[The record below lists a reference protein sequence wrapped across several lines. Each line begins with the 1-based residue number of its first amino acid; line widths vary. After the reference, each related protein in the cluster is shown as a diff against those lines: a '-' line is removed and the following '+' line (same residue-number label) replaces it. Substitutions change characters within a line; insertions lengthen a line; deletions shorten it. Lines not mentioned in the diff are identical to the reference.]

1 MKALIQEFSDYLR
14 IEKRNSP
21 HTVSAYRRDLIRF
34 STELAGQKVDSVTTA
49 DIRGFLI
56 SLREQGLSPASVAR
70 SLSSIK
76 SFFKYL
82 CQDKQSQGNPVQGSP
97 GQDHPVQ
104 NNPAEILET
113 PKRWRKLPDILSV
126 EDVDNLLK
134 SPDMNSVLG
143 LRDKA
148 MLEVLY
154 ASGLRVSE
162 LINLQVSQ
170 LDMQVGYLRTLGKG
184 SKERIVP
191 IGAMAKKAVENYIL
205 NSRPALVSSR
215 KDGRKA
221 EELFVTRRGRGM
233 TRQGFWK
240 LLKGYVV
247 KANIRAS
254 VSPHT
259 LRHAFATHLLERGAD
274 LRSVQQMLGHSDI
287 STTQI
292 YTHILGK
299 RMLEIHQQFHPRP

>member
-1 MKALIQEFSDYLR
+1 MKTMIQEFSDYLR

-21 HTVSAYRRDLIRF
+21 HTVSAYRRDLNRF
-34 STELAGQKVDSVTTA
+34 SDAVKEMKADSVTTS

-56 SLREQGLSPASVAR
+56 TLREQGLAPSSVAR

-76 SFFKYL
+76 SFFNYL
-82 CQDKQSQGNPVQGSP
+82 CQDKQLQG
-97 GQDHPVQ
+97 
-104 NNPAEILET
+104 NPAEILET
-113 PKRWRKLPDILSV
+113 PKRWRKLPDVLTHD
-126 EDVDNLLK
+126 DVDNLLK
-134 SPDMNSVLG
+134 SPDKESVLG

-162 LINLQVSQ
+162 LVNLKINQ
-170 LDMQVGYLRTLGKG
+170 LDLEVGYLRTLGKG

-191 IGAMAKKAVENYIL
+191 IGTLAKNAIENYIF
-205 NSRPALVSSR
+205 NSRPTLVASR

-221 EELFVTRRGRGM
+221 EELFVTRRGLGM

-240 LLKGYVV
+240 LLKRYVTQ
-247 KANIRAS
+247 ANIRSS

-299 RMLEIHQQFHPRP
+299 RMLEIHQQFHPRS

>member
-1 MKALIQEFSDYLR
+1 MKDLIQEFSDYLR

-21 HTVSAYRRDLIRF
+21 HTVSAYRRDLFRF
-34 STELAGQKVDSVTTA
+34 STELAGQTVESVKTA

-56 SLREQGLSPASVAR
+56 SLREQGLSSASVAR

-76 SFFKYL
+76 SFFKFL
-82 CQDKQSQGNPVQGSP
+82 CQDKQF
-97 GQDHPVQ
+97 QD
-104 NNPAEILET
+104 NPAEILET
-113 PKRWRKLPDILSV
+113 PKRWRKLPDVLSF
-126 EDVDNLLK
+126 EDVDSLLK
-134 SPDMNSVLG
+134 SPDINSVLG

-148 MLEVLY
+148 MLEILY

-162 LINLQVSQ
+162 LINLQISQ
-170 LDMQVGYLRTLGKG
+170 LDLEVGYLRTLGKG

-191 IGAMAKKAVENYIL
+191 IGAMAKRAVENYVL
-205 NSRPALVSSR
+205 NSRPALDSSR
-215 KDGRKA
+215 KDGGKSQ
-221 EELFVTRRGRGM
+221 ELFITRRGRGM

-240 LLKGYVV
+240 LLKGYVTQ
-247 KANIRAS
+247 ANIRAS

>member
-1 MKALIQEFSDYLR
+1 MKTLIQEFSDYLR
-14 IEKRNSP
+14 IEKRNSS
-21 HTVSAYRRDLIRF
+21 HTVSAYRRDLSRF
-34 STELAGQKVDSVTTA
+34 SAEFAGQKVDSVTTA
-49 DIRGFLI
+49 NIRDFLI

-82 CQDKQSQGNPVQGSP
+82 CQDKQF
-97 GQDHPVQ
+97 QD
-104 NNPAEILET
+104 NPAEILET
-113 PKRWRKLPDILSV
+113 PKRWRKLPDVLSS

-134 SPDMNSVLG
+134 CPDLESVLG

-148 MLEVLY
+148 MLEILY

-162 LINLQVSQ
+162 LIILQVSQ

-191 IGAMAKKAVENYIL
+191 IGAMAKRAVENYIL

-215 KDGRKA
+215 KDGGKS
-221 EELFVTRRGRGM
+221 EQLFVTRRGRGM

-240 LLKGYVV
+240 LLKGYVTQ
-247 KANIRAS
+247 ANIRAS

-299 RMLEIHQQFHPRP
+299 RMLEIHQQFHPRS

>member
-1 MKALIQEFSDYLR
+1 MKNLIQEFSDYLR

-21 HTVSAYRRDLIRF
+21 HTVSAYSRDLSRF
-34 STELAGQKVDSVTTA
+34 SAELGDQKVDSVTTT
-49 DIRGFLI
+49 DIRDFLNF
-56 SLREQGLSPASVAR
+56 LKEQGLSPASVAR

-82 CQDKQSQGNPVQGSP
+82 CQNKQF
-97 GQDHPVQ
+97 QD
-104 NNPAEILET
+104 NPAEILET
-113 PKRWRKLPDILSV
+113 PKRWRKLPDVLSS

-134 SPDMNSVLG
+134 SPDLESFLG

-148 MLEVLY
+148 MLEILY

-170 LDMQVGYLRTLGKG
+170 LDMEVGYLRTFGKG

-191 IGAMAKKAVENYIL
+191 IGAVAKRAVENYIL
-205 NSRPALVSSR
+205 NSRPALASNR

-240 LLKGYVV
+240 LLKGYVSQANV
-247 KANIRAS
+247 KAS

-299 RMLEIHQQFHPRP
+299 RMLEIHQQFHPRS

>member
-1 MKALIQEFSDYLR
+1 MNTLIQEFSDYLR

-21 HTVSAYRRDLIRF
+21 HTISAYRRDLVRF
-34 STELAGQKVDSVTTA
+34 SALLADQKVESVTTA
-49 DIRGFLI
+49 DIRDFLI
-56 SLREQGLSPASVAR
+56 SLKEQGLSVASVAR

-82 CQDKQSQGNPVQGSP
+82 CQDKKF
-97 GQDHPVQ
+97 QD
-104 NNPAEILET
+104 NPAEILEA
-113 PKRWRKLPDILSV
+113 PKCWRKLPDVLSS

-134 SPDMNSVLG
+134 SPDLESVLG

-148 MLEVLY
+148 MLEILY

-162 LINLQVSQ
+162 LISLQVSQ

-191 IGAMAKKAVENYIL
+191 IGAMAKRGVENYIL
-205 NSRPALVSSR
+205 NSRPALISSR
-215 KDGRKA
+215 KDGGKP

-240 LLKGYVV
+240 LLKGYVTQ
-247 KANIRAS
+247 ANIRAN

-299 RMLEIHQQFHPRP
+299 RMLEIHQQFHPRS

>member
-21 HTVSAYRRDLIRF
+21 HTVSAYRRDLNRF
-34 STELAGQKVDSVTTA
+34 SAELAGQKVDSVTTA
-49 DIRGFLI
+49 DIRDFLI

-82 CQDKQSQGNPVQGSP
+82 CQDKQF
-97 GQDHPVQ
+97 QD
-104 NNPAEILET
+104 NPAEILET
-113 PKRWRKLPDILSV
+113 PKRWRKLPDVLSS

-134 SPDMNSVLG
+134 SPDLESVLG

-148 MLEVLY
+148 MLEILY

-191 IGAMAKKAVENYIL
+191 IGAMAKRAVENYIL

-215 KDGRKA
+215 KDGGKS

-240 LLKGYVV
+240 LLKGYVAQ
-247 KANIRAS
+247 ANIRAS

-299 RMLEIHQQFHPRP
+299 RMLEIHQQFHPRS

>member
-1 MKALIQEFSDYLR
+1 MNTLIQEFSDYLR

-21 HTVSAYRRDLIRF
+21 HTICAYRRDLVRF
-34 STELAGQKVDSVTTA
+34 SAELAGRKVESVTTA
-49 DIRGFLI
+49 DIRDFLI

-82 CQDKQSQGNPVQGSP
+82 CQDKQF
-97 GQDHPVQ
+97 QD
-104 NNPAEILET
+104 NPAEILET
-113 PKRWRKLPDILSV
+113 PKRWRKLPDVLSS

-134 SPDMNSVLG
+134 FPDLESVLG

-148 MLEVLY
+148 MLEILY

-191 IGAMAKKAVENYIL
+191 IGAMAKRAVENYIL

-215 KDGRKA
+215 KDGGKP

-240 LLKGYVV
+240 LLKGYVTQ
-247 KANIRAS
+247 ANIRAS

-299 RMLEIHQQFHPRP
+299 RMLEIHQQFHPRS

>member
-21 HTVSAYRRDLIRF
+21 HTVSAYRRDLSRF
-34 STELAGQKVDSVTTA
+34 SAEFAGQKVDSVTTA
-49 DIRGFLI
+49 DIRDFLI

-82 CQDKQSQGNPVQGSP
+82 CQDKQF
-97 GQDHPVQ
+97 QD
-104 NNPAEILET
+104 NPAEILET
-113 PKRWRKLPDILSV
+113 PKRWRKLPDVLSS

-134 SPDMNSVLG
+134 CPDLESVLG

-148 MLEVLY
+148 MLEILY

-191 IGAMAKKAVENYIL
+191 IGAMAKRAVENYIL
-205 NSRPALVSSR
+205 NSRPALVSNR
-215 KDGRKA
+215 KDGGKP

-240 LLKGYVV
+240 LLKGYMTQ
-247 KANIRAS
+247 ANIRAS

-299 RMLEIHQQFHPRP
+299 RMLEIHQQFHPRS

>member
-21 HTVSAYRRDLIRF
+21 HTVSAYRRDLSRF
-34 STELAGQKVDSVTTA
+34 SAELAGQKVDSVTTA
-49 DIRGFLI
+49 NIRDFLI

-82 CQDKQSQGNPVQGSP
+82 CQDKQF
-97 GQDHPVQ
+97 QD
-104 NNPAEILET
+104 NPAEILET
-113 PKRWRKLPDILSV
+113 PKRWRKLPDVLSS

-134 SPDMNSVLG
+134 SPDLESVLG

-148 MLEVLY
+148 MLEILY

-191 IGAMAKKAVENYIL
+191 IGAMAKRGVENYIL

-215 KDGRKA
+215 KDGGKP

-240 LLKGYVV
+240 LLKGYVTQ
-247 KANIRAS
+247 ANIRAS

-299 RMLEIHQQFHPRP
+299 RMLEIHQQFHPRS

>member
-1 MKALIQEFSDYLR
+1 METLIREFSDYLR

-21 HTVSAYRRDLIRF
+21 HTVSAYRRDLKRF
-34 STELAGQKVDSVTTA
+34 ADEFAGHTVDSLTTA
-49 DIRGFLI
+49 NIRGFLI
-56 SLREQGLSPASVAR
+56 SLKNQGLSAATVAR

-82 CQDKQSQGNPVQGSP
+82 CQDKQLK
-97 GQDHPVQ
+97 

-113 PKRWRKLPDILSV
+113 PKRWRKLPDVLSSD
-126 EDVDNLLK
+126 DVDIILR
-134 SPDMNSVLG
+134 SPDLDSTLG
-143 LRDKA
+143 IRDKA

-162 LINLQVSQ
+162 LVSLKVNQ
-170 LDMQVGYLRTLGKG
+170 LDLEVGYLRALGKG

-191 IGAMAKKAVENYIL
+191 IGALAKKSVEHYIR
-205 NSRPALVSSR
+205 NSRPSLVSNR
-215 KDGRKA
+215 KDGRKT
-221 EELFVTRRGRGM
+221 EELFVTRRGWGM

-240 LLKGYVV
+240 LLKGYVTL
-247 KANIRAS
+247 ANIRAS

-299 RMLEIHQQFHPRP
+299 RMLEIHQQFHPRS

>member
-21 HTVSAYRRDLIRF
+21 HTVSAYRRDLSRF
-34 STELAGQKVDSVTTA
+34 SAEFAGQKVDSVTTA
-49 DIRGFLI
+49 NIRDFLI

-82 CQDKQSQGNPVQGSP
+82 CQDKQF
-97 GQDHPVQ
+97 Q

-113 PKRWRKLPDILSV
+113 PKRWRKLPDVLSS

-134 SPDMNSVLG
+134 SPDLESVLG

-148 MLEVLY
+148 MLEILY

-191 IGAMAKKAVENYIL
+191 IGAMAKRGVENYIL
-205 NSRPALVSSR
+205 NSRPALISSR
-215 KDGRKA
+215 KDGGKP

-240 LLKGYVV
+240 LLKGYVTQ
-247 KANIRAS
+247 ANIRAS

-299 RMLEIHQQFHPRP
+299 RMLEIHQQFHPRS

>member
-21 HTVSAYRRDLIRF
+21 HTVSAYRRDLNRF
-34 STELAGQKVDSVTTA
+34 STELAGQKADSVTTA

-56 SLREQGLSPASVAR
+56 SLREQGLSSASVAR

-82 CQDKQSQGNPVQGSP
+82 SQGKQFKGNPVQG
-97 GQDHPVQ
+97 
-104 NNPAEILET
+104 NPAEILET
-113 PKRWRKLPDILSV
+113 PKRWRKLPDVLSP

-134 SPDMNSVLG
+134 SPDTESVLG

-148 MLEVLY
+148 MLEILY

-162 LINLQVSQ
+162 LISLKVNQ
-170 LDMQVGYLRTLGKG
+170 LDMEVGYLRTLGKG

-191 IGAMAKKAVENYIL
+191 IGAMAKRAVENYIL
-205 NSRPALVSSR
+205 NSRPALASNR

-240 LLKGYVV
+240 LLKGYVAQ
-247 KANIRAS
+247 ANIRAS

-299 RMLEIHQQFHPRP
+299 RMLEIHQQFHPRA

>member
-21 HTVSAYRRDLIRF
+21 HTVSAYRRDLSRF
-34 STELAGQKVDSVTTA
+34 SAKFAGQKVDSVTTA
-49 DIRGFLI
+49 NIRDFLI

-82 CQDKQSQGNPVQGSP
+82 CQDKQF
-97 GQDHPVQ
+97 QD
-104 NNPAEILET
+104 NPAEILET
-113 PKRWRKLPDILSV
+113 PKRWRKLPDVLSS

-134 SPDMNSVLG
+134 CPDLESVLG

-148 MLEVLY
+148 MLEILY

-191 IGAMAKKAVENYIL
+191 IGAMAKRAVENYIL

-215 KDGRKA
+215 KDGGKS
-221 EELFVTRRGRGM
+221 EQLFVTRRGRGM

-240 LLKGYVV
+240 LLKGYVTQ
-247 KANIRAS
+247 ANIRAS

-299 RMLEIHQQFHPRP
+299 RMLEIHQQFHPRS

>member
-1 MKALIQEFSDYLR
+1 MEPLIQEFSDYLR

-21 HTVSAYRRDLIRF
+21 HTISAYRSDLIRF
-34 STELAGQKVDSVTTA
+34 SSGLSGKTLESVTTA
-49 DIRGFLI
+49 NIRGFLI
-56 SLREQGLSPASVAR
+56 SLRSQGMSASSVAR

-82 CQDKQSQGNPVQGSP
+82 CQDKQLK
-97 GQDHPVQ
+97 
-104 NNPAEILET
+104 NNPAIILET
-113 PKRWRKLPDILSV
+113 PKHWRKLPDVLTH
-126 EDVDNLLK
+126 EDVDKLLK
-134 SPDMNSVLG
+134 GPDSNSKLG

-148 MLEVLY
+148 MLEILY

-162 LINLQVSQ
+162 LVSLKVSQ
-170 LDMQVGYLRTLGKG
+170 LNLEVGYLRTLGKG

-191 IGAMAKKAVENYIL
+191 IGTLAKRAVETYLL
-205 NSRPALVSSR
+205 NSRRALISTR
-215 KDGRKA
+215 KDNHKA
-221 EELFVTRRGRGM
+221 DELFLTRRGLGM
-233 TRQGFWK
+233 SRQGFWK
-240 LLKGYVV
+240 ILKGYVAKV
-247 KANIRAS
+247 NIKAS

-299 RMLEIHQQFHPRP
+299 RMLEIYQQFHPRS

>member
-21 HTVSAYRRDLIRF
+21 HTVSAYRRDLSRF
-34 STELAGQKVDSVTTA
+34 SAELAGQKVDSVTTA
-49 DIRGFLI
+49 NIRDFLI

-82 CQDKQSQGNPVQGSP
+82 CQDKQF
-97 GQDHPVQ
+97 QD
-104 NNPAEILET
+104 NPAEILET
-113 PKRWRKLPDILSV
+113 PKRWRKLPDVLSS

-134 SPDMNSVLG
+134 CPDLESVLG

-148 MLEVLY
+148 MLEILY

-191 IGAMAKKAVENYIL
+191 IGAMAKRAVENYIL

-215 KDGRKA
+215 KDGGKS
-221 EELFVTRRGRGM
+221 EQLFVTRRGRGM

-240 LLKGYVV
+240 LLKGYVTQ
-247 KANIRAS
+247 ANIRAN

-299 RMLEIHQQFHPRP
+299 RMLEIHQQFHPRS

>member
-21 HTVSAYRRDLIRF
+21 HTVSAYRRDLSRF
-34 STELAGQKVDSVTTA
+34 SAEFAGQKVDSVTTA
-49 DIRGFLI
+49 NIRDFLI

-82 CQDKQSQGNPVQGSP
+82 CQDKQF
-97 GQDHPVQ
+97 QD
-104 NNPAEILET
+104 NPAEILET
-113 PKRWRKLPDILSV
+113 PKRWRKLPDVLSS

-134 SPDMNSVLG
+134 CPDLESVLG

-148 MLEVLY
+148 MLEILY

-191 IGAMAKKAVENYIL
+191 IGAMAKRGVENYIL
-205 NSRPALVSSR
+205 NSRPALISSR
-215 KDGRKA
+215 KDGGKP
-221 EELFVTRRGRGM
+221 EELFLTRRGRGM

-240 LLKGYVV
+240 LLKGYVTQ
-247 KANIRAS
+247 ANIRAS

-299 RMLEIHQQFHPRP
+299 RMLEIHQQFHPRS

>member
-21 HTVSAYRRDLIRF
+21 HTVSAYRRDLSRF
-34 STELAGQKVDSVTTA
+34 SAEFAGQKVDSVTTA
-49 DIRGFLI
+49 NIRDFLI

-82 CQDKQSQGNPVQGSP
+82 CQDKQF
-97 GQDHPVQ
+97 QD
-104 NNPAEILET
+104 NPAEILET
-113 PKRWRKLPDILSV
+113 PKRWRKLPDVLSS

-134 SPDMNSVLG
+134 CPDLESVLG

-148 MLEVLY
+148 MLEILY

-191 IGAMAKKAVENYIL
+191 IGAMAKRAVENYIL

-215 KDGRKA
+215 KDGGKS
-221 EELFVTRRGRGM
+221 EQLFVTRRGRGM

-240 LLKGYVV
+240 LLKGYVTQ
-247 KANIRAS
+247 ANIRAS

-299 RMLEIHQQFHPRP
+299 RMLEIHQQFHPRS

>member
-21 HTVSAYRRDLIRF
+21 HTVSAYRCDLIRF
-34 STELAGQKVDSVTTA
+34 STEFSGQKVESVTTA
-49 DIRGFLI
+49 NIRGFLI

-82 CQDKQSQGNPVQGSP
+82 CQDKQLQG
-97 GQDHPVQ
+97 
-104 NNPAEILET
+104 NPAEILET
-113 PKRWRKLPDILSV
+113 PKRWRKLPDVLSF

-134 SPDMNSVLG
+134 SPDINSVLG

-148 MLEVLY
+148 MLEIVY

-170 LDMQVGYLRTLGKG
+170 LDIEVGYLRTIGKG

-191 IGAMAKKAVENYIL
+191 IGAMAKRAVENYIL
-205 NSRPALVSSR
+205 NSRPALASSR
-215 KDGRKA
+215 KGGGKPD
-221 EELFVTRRGRGM
+221 ELFVTRRGRGM

-240 LLKGYVV
+240 LLKGYVT

>member
-1 MKALIQEFSDYLR
+1 MNTLIQEFSDYLR

-21 HTVSAYRRDLIRF
+21 HTVSAYRRDLVRF
-34 STELAGQKVDSVTTA
+34 SSLLADQKVESVTTA
-49 DIRGFLI
+49 DIRDFLI
-56 SLREQGLSPASVAR
+56 SLKEQGLSVASVAR

-82 CQDKQSQGNPVQGSP
+82 CQDKQFL
-97 GQDHPVQ
+97 D
-104 NNPAEILET
+104 NPAEILET
-113 PKRWRKLPDILSV
+113 PKRWRKLPDVLSS

-134 SPDMNSVLG
+134 SPNLESDLG

-162 LINLQVSQ
+162 LINLKISQ
-170 LDMQVGYLRTLGKG
+170 LDMEVGYLRTFGKG

-191 IGAMAKKAVENYIL
+191 IGAVAKRAIENYIL
-205 NSRPALVSSR
+205 NSRPALASNR
-215 KDGRKA
+215 KDGRKT
-221 EELFVTRRGRGM
+221 EELFLTRRGLGM

-240 LLKGYVV
+240 ILKGYVTQ
-247 KANIRAS
+247 ANVRAS

-299 RMLEIHQQFHPRP
+299 RMLEIHQQFHPRS

>member
-21 HTVSAYRRDLIRF
+21 HTVSAYRRDLSRF
-34 STELAGQKVDSVTTA
+34 SAELAGQKVDSVTTA
-49 DIRGFLI
+49 NIRDFLI

-82 CQDKQSQGNPVQGSP
+82 CQDKQF
-97 GQDHPVQ
+97 QD
-104 NNPAEILET
+104 NPAEILET
-113 PKRWRKLPDILSV
+113 PKRWRKLPDVLSS

-134 SPDMNSVLG
+134 CPDLESVLG

-148 MLEVLY
+148 MLEILY

-191 IGAMAKKAVENYIL
+191 IGAMAKRAVENYIL
-205 NSRPALVSSR
+205 KSRPALVSSR
-215 KDGRKA
+215 KDGGKS
-221 EELFVTRRGRGM
+221 EQLFVTRRGRGM

-240 LLKGYVV
+240 LLKGYVTQ
-247 KANIRAS
+247 ANIRAS

-299 RMLEIHQQFHPRP
+299 RMLEIHQQFHPRS

>member
-21 HTVSAYRRDLIRF
+21 HTVSAYRRDLSRF
-34 STELAGQKVDSVTTA
+34 SAEFAGQKVDSVTTA
-49 DIRGFLI
+49 NIRDFLI

-82 CQDKQSQGNPVQGSP
+82 CQDKQF
-97 GQDHPVQ
+97 QD
-104 NNPAEILET
+104 NPAEILET
-113 PKRWRKLPDILSV
+113 PKRWRKLPDVLSS

-134 SPDMNSVLG
+134 SPDLESVLG

-148 MLEVLY
+148 MLEILY
-154 ASGLRVSE
+154 ASGLRGSE

-191 IGAMAKKAVENYIL
+191 IGAMAKRGVENYIL

-215 KDGRKA
+215 KDGGKP

-240 LLKGYVV
+240 LLKGYVTQ
-247 KANIRAS
+247 ANIRAS

-299 RMLEIHQQFHPRP
+299 RMLEIHQQFHPRS

>member
-1 MKALIQEFSDYLR
+1 LR

-21 HTVSAYRRDLIRF
+21 HTVSAYRRDLSRF
-34 STELAGQKVDSVTTA
+34 SAELAGQKVDSVTTA
-49 DIRGFLI
+49 NIRDFLI
-56 SLREQGLSPASVAR
+56 SLREQGLSSASVAR

-82 CQDKQSQGNPVQGSP
+82 CQDKQF
-97 GQDHPVQ
+97 QD
-104 NNPAEILET
+104 NPAEILET
-113 PKRWRKLPDILSV
+113 PKRWRKLPDVLSS
-126 EDVDNLLK
+126 EEVDNLLK
-134 SPDMNSVLG
+134 SPDLESVLG

-148 MLEVLY
+148 MLEILY

-191 IGAMAKKAVENYIL
+191 IGAMAKRGVENYIL
-205 NSRPALVSSR
+205 NSRPALISSR
-215 KDGRKA
+215 KDGGKP

-240 LLKGYVV
+240 LLKGYVTQ
-247 KANIRAS
+247 ANIRAS

-299 RMLEIHQQFHPRP
+299 RMLEIHQQFHPRS